1 MTSTPVNSNPSD
13 GEGVE
18 NVEKVAGLSFA
29 DGTTTITTTTP
40 TTTAEGST
48 SLSARHTGTR
58 ARDRLR
64 HFLHPSG
71 KRIHVANSPD
81 EALRLRQQLS
91 RLHNSEEFDVYV
103 SGTPEHLAAVHAA
116 RVHHEAR
123 REDLRREH
131 ADVYERFAD
140 VHAELDALHA
150 ELERVTTQG
159 VSLEAHFSK
168 FGYNAHIKSYDDEE
182 VGGSS
187 GAATPRSAR
196 EGGGGG
202 NSVGPVGEAERG
214 YGTPLKLFKMPAVR
228 QYFHRGILWRG
239 SESEEVQS
247 FELFVD
253 LLYVGI
259 IAVNGDAASERA
271 TGVSLLRFVITF
283 TLSWKIWN
291 DMVLIISW
299 FETDDIFQRLSILF
313 LLACLFGF
321 TTNITEAFDHTYPT
335 LIGFYLASRLYMAGY
350 LLAISF
356 LLPMIRA
363 IMLWHVTIAL
373 VGAALWIS
381 SIHVAWPARLALIW
395 IALFIDIC
403 GQSLYVVIMMLCLR
417 LGGSA
422 QAWFERRFE
431 YFPAINIEH
440 RTERMNAFVT
450 LVFGYSVVAILYQST
465 INGIDAFFGKAILG
479 LIQCFCF
486 NWIYFE
492 IDGANLHT
500 HAIRRAKLSAMTWSM
515 SHLPFIMAFVLGGG
529 ALARLVV
536 AHDTPDS
543 RLDGLTDI
551 YRTRSEPEILLGIRW
566 FYCAGFGVAL
576 ACMGLISLSHVHKE
590 MAGLRL
596 RKRWRLVSRFSVAAV
611 LVCLPLATAM
621 DSLDLV
627 AVVTCLVCFA
637 LGVELWASSCCHE
650 KLTQRSTPCRYV
662 GRCGKREME
671 ALIRHGELID
681 VAGLSGE
688 KVRHDGVVVGP

>member
-1 MTSTPVNSNPSD
+1 MALYRSLAASLREMQGRRPPP
-13 GEGVE
+13 GWHLPR
-18 NVEKVAGLSFA
+18 A
-29 DGTTTITTTTP
+29 
-40 TTTAEGST
+40 ST
-48 SLSARHTGTR
+48 SVSPHHHSAR
-58 ARDRLR
+58 ARNKLR

-81 EALRLRQQLS
+81 EALRLREQLS
-91 RLHNSEEFDVYV
+91 RLHDEEEFDIYV
-103 SGTPEHLAAVHAA
+103 SGTPEHLAAVRAA
-116 RVHHEAR
+116 RVYHEAR
-123 REDLRREH
+123 REELRHEH
-131 ADVYERFAD
+131 GVLYERFAD

-168 FGYNAHIKSYDDEE
+168 FGYNAHIKSYDDE
-182 VGGSS
+182 
-187 GAATPRSAR
+187 
-196 EGGGGG
+196 
-202 NSVGPVGEAERG
+202 
-214 YGTPLKLFKMPAVR
+214 LFKMPAVR

-259 IAVNGDAASERA
+259 IAVNGDTASERA
-271 TGVSLLRFVITF
+271 TGTSLLRFVITF

-299 FETDDIFQRLSILF
+299 FETDDMFQRLSILF

-321 TTNITEAFDHTYPT
+321 TTNITQAFDYTYPT

-363 IMLWHVTIAL
+363 IMLWHVAVTL
-373 VGAALWIS
+373 VGAALWIA
-381 SIHVAWPARLALIW
+381 SIHVAWPARLVAIW
-395 IALFIDIC
+395 IAIFIDIC
-403 GQSLYVVIMMLCLR
+403 GQSLYVLVMMLCLH
-417 LGGSA
+417 LGGRA
-422 QAWFERRFE
+422 QAWFDRCFE
-431 YFPAINIEH
+431 YSPAINIEH

-492 IDGANLHT
+492 IDGSNLHT
-500 HAIRRAKLSAMTWSM
+500 HAIRRAKFSAMTWSM

-529 ALARLVV
+529 AWPVFEA
-536 AHDTPDS
+536 
-543 RLDGLTDI
+543 
-551 YRTRSEPEILLGIRW
+551 EILPGIRW
-566 FYCAGFGVAL
+566 FYCTGFGVAL
-576 ACMGLISLSHVHKE
+576 ACMGVISLSHVHKE
-590 MAGLRL
+590 IEGLRL

-611 LVCLPLATAM
+611 LVFLPLATVL

-627 AVVTCLVCFA
+627 AVVTCLVCFT
-637 LGVELWASSCCHE
+637 LGVELWASSCCYE

-662 GRCGKREME
+662 GRCGRREIE
-671 ALIRHGELID
+671 ALIRNGEAID
-681 VAGLSGE
+681 VEGLNVE
-688 KVRHDGVVVGP
+688 KARHDGVVFGP